1 MEKIFQRV
9 IAPLSL
15 LLLTLLII
23 PFFYVYNYSQ
33 PVTTTPDNK
42 VVYQLPY
49 PGILPDHPLYFL
61 KVTRDQIQAFL
72 TRDNVKKAQLY
83 LLYSDKRLAMA
94 QALEKKGKT
103 SLALTTLSKGEKYF
117 LKIPPLLGQASEQ
130 GASPTAEFVDRVKT
144 SNSKHKEAISE
155 MLQEIPQGSHE
166 PLNEIMKITESSERE
181 MQELQK

>member
-1 MEKIFQRV
+1 MEKIFQKI
-9 IAPLSL
+9 IAPLFL
-15 LLLTLLII
+15 LLLIILII
-23 PFFYVYNYSQ
+23 PFFHVYNYSQ

-61 KVTRDQIQAFL
+61 KTTRDKVQAFL

-103 SLALTTLSKGEKYF
+103 SLALSTLSKGEKYF
-117 LKIPPLLGQASEQ
+117 LKIPPLLEQASEQ

-144 SNSKHKEAISE
+144 SNVKHKEVIGE
-155 MLQEIPQGSHE
+155 MLQQIPQGSHE
-166 PLNEIMKITESSERE
+166 PLNEIMKITQSSEDQMRK
-181 MQELQK
+181 LQK